1 MNLIYTTMSLRQKV
15 DTLNQQILDG
25 DILGAFEKYYADD
38 VVMSDN
44 NQDHRVGKD
53 RNREHENQFVGGIT
67 AFHGAEIKNVAVH
80 ETGEG
85 SGTAFTEWFMHF
97 DHSAYGD
104 DTRLEQVAVQEW
116 KDGQIVKETF
126 YHA

>member
-1 MNLIYTTMSLRQKV
+1 MSLRQKV
-15 DTLNQQILDG
+15 DALNQQILDG

-44 NQDHRVGKD
+44 NQDHRRGKD
-53 RNREHENQFVGGIT
+53 RNREHEKQFVGGIT
-67 AFHGAEIKNVAVH
+67 AFHGAEIKSSAVH

-97 DHSAYGD
+97 DHSAYGN